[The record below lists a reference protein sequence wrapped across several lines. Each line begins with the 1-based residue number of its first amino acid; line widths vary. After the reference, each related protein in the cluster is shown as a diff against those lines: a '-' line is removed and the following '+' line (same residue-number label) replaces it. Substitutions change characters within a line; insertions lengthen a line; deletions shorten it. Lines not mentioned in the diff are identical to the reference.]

1 MGTIVQSG
9 SGTRLQITV
18 ATVVKDRSGVLGTV
32 ISDGATSVVVN
43 DCATTGA
50 AAASNKVVTL
60 TMTPGQSAKLDFP
73 CRLGIVITPTGGAC
87 NVSYE

>member
-1 MGTIVQSG
+1 MGTVLQSG

-18 ATVVKDRSGVLGTV
+18 ATVVKDRSGVVGTI
-32 ISDGATSVVVN
+32 ISDGATSVAVN

-50 AAASNKVVTL
+50 VAAGNKLVTL
-60 TMTPGQSAKLDFP
+60 TMAAGQSVKLDFP
-73 CRLGIVITPTGGAC
+73 FRQGLVITPTGGAC